1 MESKEEIC
9 SILLKSTNKT
19 ISTEYFS
26 ELKELCLKLTQINV
40 YNYFR
45 LNLIQYTYPFLFSF
59 GIVGNL
65 LSLYLI
71 IKTYRSKRK
80 ENRNFLFYLS
90 IVCGS
95 DLTIL
100 ILNGHVTYASYK
112 GEVLLDALKVVLWR
126 QASEVWHF
134 TLYVVGSR
142 THEDVEFFRLNEVW
156 TACDLPYE

>member
-100 ILNGHVTYASYK
+100 VFGCFREYLEEVHGIMLRSYSIYSCKLLYFVVYFFSSFSSYIYAFISM
-112 GEVLLDALKVVLWR
+112 
-126 QASEVWHF
+126 
-134 TLYVVGSR
+134 
-142 THEDVEFFRLNEVW
+142 
-156 TACDLPYE
+156 